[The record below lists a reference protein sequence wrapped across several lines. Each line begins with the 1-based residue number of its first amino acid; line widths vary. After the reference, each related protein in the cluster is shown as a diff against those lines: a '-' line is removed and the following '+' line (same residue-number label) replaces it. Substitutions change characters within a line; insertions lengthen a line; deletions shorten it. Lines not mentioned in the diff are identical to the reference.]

1 MSLLAMIRTETF
13 LRRILILDGATCIA
27 MGAAL
32 VLGSSALSDLLAID
46 SLVLRGAGAVLLPFA
61 AFVLWTAT
69 RAEVPG
75 WAVWAIIGLNLLW
88 TVESFVGLA
97 AGWLAPN
104 ALGVAFVI
112 AQAVAVAVIAELEM
126 IAVRR
131 PAQRTA

>member
-13 LRRILILDGATCIA
+13 LRRLLAFDAVTCVA

-32 VLGSSALSDLLAID
+32 VLGAPVLGDLLAID
-46 SLVLRGAGAVLLPFA
+46 PLILRGAGAVLLPFA

-69 RAEVPG
+69 RASVPG

-88 TVESFVGLA
+88 TIESLVGLA

-131 PAQRTA
+131 PAVRAA